1 MHDARVR
8 LVIFDRA
15 RIVHGVHDRRSRSR
29 LRRLRQA
36 GGNGAKQNE
45 GYVPEFCHL
54 EQRSSD
60 SMSNTTN
67 HNSDAVVAV
76 VRVAGPSANAGDT
89 PAATVASIYHLYVH
103 IPFCARI
110 CPYCAFYKDLLDRSQ
125 TWRFCEAILRDL
137 DQQCAS
143 FALAPETIYFGGGT
157 PTALTTS
164 QLEFLLGGFRERLD
178 LSSLAEW
185 TIEANPGSV
194 SARKAALLRKL
205 GVTRVSLGVQSW
217 DDELL
222 KLLGRE
228 HNSQQAEQSFHI
240 LRAAGFSNINV
251 DLMFGL
257 PGQTIEQWKFT
268 LEKTVALQPDHISA
282 YCLTYE
288 EDTEF
293 LLRHARGELLQDTD
307 ADAAFFEMAMSILE
321 EAGYEQYEI
330 SNYARSGF
338 SSVHNRAYW
347 LGKDYL
353 GIGPSAFS
361 TVGMNRWQNICD
373 YRAYI
378 DRVLSGEAPIG
389 FSENLTD
396 EMKRTE
402 RIALSLRTRDGIAAS
417 ELEYF
422 VQQTDEFISLGLL
435 QESND
440 NFVLTRKGKEL
451 ADSVADAFL

>member
-1 MHDARVR
+1 
-8 LVIFDRA
+8 
-15 RIVHGVHDRRSRSR
+15 
-29 LRRLRQA
+29 
-36 GGNGAKQNE
+36 
-45 GYVPEFCHL
+45 
-54 EQRSSD
+54 
-60 SMSNTTN
+60 MSNAAN
-67 HNSDAVVAV
+67 HNSGTLAAAV
-76 VRVAGPSANAGDT
+76 SAAEPGIKAGDT
-89 PAATVASIYHLYVH
+89 PARRTDSSRGEPATTAESIRHLYVH

-125 TWRFCEAILRDL
+125 TWRFCKAVLRDL

-143 FALAPETIYFGGGT
+143 FALTPETIYFGGGT

-164 QLEFLLGGFRERLD
+164 QLEFLLGGFNERLD

-205 GVTRVSLGVQSW
+205 GVTRISLGIQALG
-217 DDELL
+217 DELL

-228 HNSQQAEQSFHI
+228 HNSQQAEQSFLI

-257 PGQTIEQWKFT
+257 PGQTIEQWKST
-268 LEKTVALQPDHISA
+268 LEKTIALQPDHISA

-293 LLRHARGELLQDTD
+293 FLRHARGEFLQDTD
-307 ADAAFFEMAMSILE
+307 TDAAFFEMTMSTLKD
-321 EAGYEQYEI
+321 AGYDQYEI
-330 SNYARSGF
+330 SNYARPGF
-338 SSVHNRAYW
+338 SSAHNRAYW

-361 TVGMNRWQNICD
+361 TVGMNRWQNVCD
-373 YRAYI
+373 YRTYA
-378 DRVLSGEAPIG
+378 DRVLSRQSLEG
-389 FSENLTD
+389 FSENLTN

-402 RIALSLRTRDGIAAS
+402 RIALSLRTSDGVSAS
-417 ELEYF
+417 ELKGFAQEKN
-422 VQQTDEFISLGLL
+422 EFIALGLL
-435 QESND
+435 RKSNG

-451 ADSVADAFL
+451 ADSVSEAFL